1 MPNPV
6 RKPIRIPLAGAE
18 MARVRFAISPVYEAL
33 QAVDVLV
40 EPGEH
45 AVHLPWV
52 RWARPL
58 LAQVPDVGIL
68 SGFTGRTVR
77 PGVLVPPP
85 DVHMPALEEELETI
99 RTSDPE
105 RVRRYFDTND
115 GPADRFQREFY
126 DDPPAGLARLADV
139 LRQVFDVLVA
149 PHWPRMLG
157 VLEADI
163 AYRARVLADG
173 GAAAVFD
180 DLHHAVRWS
189 DGELRIHGPGISEA
203 VWPFAAK
210 EVVLDGRSLILSP
223 TVLGWPDICVVT
235 KPVTAGLL
243 HYPARAVATVWEA
256 RRPAPDALAALLGR
270 TRAELL
276 VQLAEPGTTG
286 ELAGR
291 LGVTPGAVSQH
302 LGVLR
307 GAGLV
312 ATRREGRAVLHL
324 RTERAQ
330 ALLG

>member
-1 MPNPV
+1 MARPV
-6 RKPIRIPLAGAE
+6 RIPIAGTE

-33 QAVDVLV
+33 QAVDVLQ
-40 EPGEH
+40 EPGRH

-52 RWARPL
+52 RRARPL
-58 LAQVPDVGIL
+58 LAEVPGWEIL
-68 SGFTGRTVR
+68 AGFTTRAVR

-85 DVHMPALEEELETI
+85 DVHMPALEEELEII
-99 RTSDPE
+99 RAADPG
-105 RVRRYFDTND
+105 RVRRYFDNN
-115 GPADRFQREFY
+115 GAPSDRFQKEFY

-139 LRQVFDVLVA
+139 LRRVFDVLVA

-173 GAAAVFD
+173 GVAAVFD
-180 DLHHAVRWS
+180 DLHHDVRWS
-189 DGELRIHGPGISEA
+189 DGELRLHGPGISEA
-203 VWPFAAK
+203 VWPFTGK
-210 EVVLDGRSLILSP
+210 EVVLDGRALVLSP
-223 TVLGWPDICVVT
+223 SVLGWPDVCVNT
-235 KPVTAGLL
+235 KPVTSGLL
-243 HYPARAVATVWEA
+243 HYPARAVATVWET
-256 RRPAPDALAALLGR
+256 RRPAPDALSALLGR

-291 LGVTPGAVSQH
+291 LGVTAGAVSQH

-312 ATRREGRAVLHL
+312 ATRRDGRVLLHL
-324 RTERAQ
+324 RTERAE

>member
-1 MPNPV
+1 V
-6 RKPIRIPLAGAE
+6 ARPIRIPIAGNE

-33 QAVDVLV
+33 QAVDVLHA
-40 EPGEH
+40 PGKH

-58 LAQVPDVGIL
+58 LAQVPGTEIL
-68 SGFTGRTVR
+68 AGFADRTVR

-85 DVHMPALEEELETI
+85 DVHMPPLEEELENI
-99 RTSDPE
+99 RTADPE
-105 RVRRYFDTND
+105 RVRRFFDNN
-115 GPADRFQREFY
+115 GAPSDRFQREFY

-139 LRQVFDVLVA
+139 LRRVFDVFVA

-163 AYRARVLADG
+163 AYRARVLADAG
-173 GAAAVFD
+173 VAAVFD
-180 DLHHAVRWS
+180 DLHPAVRWS
-189 DGELRIHGPGISEA
+189 DGELRMHGPGISEA
-203 VWPFAAK
+203 VWPLAAK
-210 EVVLDGRSLILSP
+210 EVVLEGRSLVLSP
-223 TVLGWPDICVVT
+223 SVLGWPDICVNT
-235 KPVTAGLL
+235 KPVTSGLL
-243 HYPARAVATVWEA
+243 HYPARAVATVWDT

-291 LGVTPGAVSQH
+291 LGVTAGAVSQH

-312 ATRREGRAVLHL
+312 ATRRDGRAVLHL
-324 RTERAQ
+324 RTERAE

>member
-1 MPNPV
+1 MA
-6 RKPIRIPLAGAE
+6 RPIRIPIAGTE
-18 MARVRFAISPVYEAL
+18 MARVRFAISPVYEAV
-33 QAVDVLV
+33 QAVYVLHA
-40 EPGEH
+40 PGRH
-45 AVHLPWV
+45 AVHMPWV

-58 LAQVPDVGIL
+58 LAQVPDVEIVA
-68 SGFTGRTVR
+68 GFADRTVR

-99 RTSDPE
+99 RTADPE
-105 RVRRYFDTND
+105 RVRRFFDNN
-115 GPADRFQREFY
+115 GAPSDRFQRQFY

-139 LRQVFDVLVA
+139 LRRVFDVFVA

-173 GAAAVFD
+173 GVAAVFD
-180 DLHHAVRWS
+180 DLHHDVRWS
-189 DGELRIHGPGISEA
+189 DGELRMHGPGISEA
-203 VWPFAAK
+203 VWPLAAK
-210 EVVLDGRSLILSP
+210 EVVLEGRSLVLSP
-223 TVLGWPDICVVT
+223 SVLTWPDVCVNT

-243 HYPARAVATVWEA
+243 HYPARAVATVWETH
-256 RRPAPDALAALLGR
+256 RPAPDALAALLGR

-276 VQLAEPGTTG
+276 VRLAEPGTTG

-291 LGVTPGAVSQH
+291 LGVTAGAVSQH

-312 ATRREGRAVLHL
+312 ATRRDGRAVLHL
-324 RTERAQ
+324 RTERAE

>member
-1 MPNPV
+1 MA
-6 RKPIRIPLAGAE
+6 RPIRIPIAATE

-33 QAVDVLV
+33 QAVDVLY
-40 EPGEH
+40 EPGKH

-52 RWARPL
+52 RWAKPL
-58 LAQVPDVGIL
+58 LAQVPETGIL
-68 SGFTGRTVR
+68 AGFADRQVR

-105 RVRRYFDTND
+105 RVRRFFDDNGAPT
-115 GPADRFQREFY
+115 DRFQREFY

-139 LRQVFDVLVA
+139 LRQIFAVLIA

-163 AYRARVLADG
+163 AYRARVLADNG
-173 GAAAVFD
+173 VAAVFD
-180 DLHHAVRWS
+180 DLHHDVRWS
-189 DGELRIHGPGISEA
+189 EGELRVHGPGISEA
-203 VWPFAAK
+203 SWPFAAK
-210 EVVLDGRSLILSP
+210 EVVLDGRSLVLSP
-223 TVLGWPDICVVT
+223 SVLGWPDCCVAT

-243 HYPARAVATVWEA
+243 HYPARAVATVWER

-291 LGVTPGAVSQH
+291 LGVTAGAVSQH

-312 ATRREGRAVLHL
+312 ATRRDGRAVLHL
-324 RTERAQ
+324 RTERAE